1 MRMLK
6 AAVAAAVGGTLA
18 LAGPADAAGT
28 KRVVVERSVQQYE
41 FAIPCGD
48 FGPYGF
54 ANLVEGEQRAQVTD
68 VFASDGTLLRTEIH
82 LTFGETD
89 TNSLTGASLPL
100 KAAVREVLDWEANTR
115 TMTGN
120 VALGTQAGGPYIH
133 EVGRIVMTIDTHE
146 VSFLAGPHDAF
157 FAGGID
163 PRVCGALAE
172 A

>member
-1 MRMLK
+1 MKMLK

-18 LAGPADAAGT
+18 LAGPADAAQT
-28 KRVVVERSVQQYE
+28 KRVVVDRGVDQYE
-41 FAIPCGD
+41 FAIDCAD
-48 FGPYGF
+48 FGPFGF
-54 ANLVEGEQRAQVTD
+54 ENIVTGQQRVQVTE
-68 VFASDGTLLRTEIH
+68 VLAADGTLLRTEIH
-82 LTFGETD
+82 LTFNETD

-120 VALGTQAGGPYIH
+120 VALGTRAGGPYIQ